1 MPTDNSGQPPL
12 KPPPLQGASGYSDSD
27 MLERGETVLSV
38 VHRSVIGLVATYA
51 VLVVAIAAIF
61 GLIIAISPSSFESDA
76 GGLSPSMM
84 AIIALSALLTA
95 LFIIALTHIYR
106 QSRLI
111 ITDKS
116 LVQIMQ
122 KTLFSRKVSRLSMSD
137 VEDVSAEQR
146 GIIAS
151 LFGYGTLVVQT
162 AGERENFIFT
172 LCPMPQKFADRIIE
186 ARQKFIED
194 QDDHTP

>member
-84 AIIALSALLTA
+84 AIIALSALLAA